1 MKVDE
6 VNEIMLPC
14 EASYVNEMLTIIKQ
28 NTLVEYSKLLDR
40 MEEIHKNSNDAFLAK
55 LTFLLRMLEGCDLV
69 RAKVVSETRTN
80 YTLTLEGYV
89 AQSKGIIR
97 YTQDISKAKNI
108 QVTANIWTARAS
120 VSQIICGILG
130 GIIGV
135 LGSLIIK

>member
-28 NTLVEYSKLLDR
+28 NTLVENSKLLDR
-40 MEEIHKNSNDAFLAK
+40 MEEIHNNSNDAFFAK

-89 AQSKGIIR
+89 AQSKGIIQ
-97 YTQDISKAKNI
+97 YIQDISKAKNI